1 LYLHLHYWGE
11 NGESDLSFIAR
22 LEGFVAR
29 VEGWAAAA
37 LIVGGATLGF
47 VAIVLRYL
55 FDIGWPWTEGIVV
68 MLTVWGAL
76 LAGAVAIHE
85 QAHLSLDLLVK
96 RLPTRFQKPASVLRN
111 LLTMAF
117 TGILFVLSVNYWLF
131 LIQSGSLSFVTYLP
145 NWVPFSGVPVA
156 LLLMTLHSLYQIIN
170 DVQKG

>member
-1 LYLHLHYWGE
+1 
-11 NGESDLSFIAR
+11 LSFIAR
-22 LEGFVAR
+22 LEGIVAR

-37 LIVGGATLGF
+37 LIMAGATLGF
-47 VAIVLRYL
+47 VAIVLRSIFGL
-55 FDIGWPWTEGIVV
+55 AWPWTEGIVV
-68 MLTVWGAL
+68 MVTGWGAL
-76 LAGAVAIHE
+76 LAGALAVHE

-96 RLPTRFQKPASVLRN
+96 RMPTRFQKPASVLRN

-170 DVQKG
+170 DVHKD